1 MDFAQLI
8 TPLLYRLPLFLLW
21 LIGTVIAIIRWKR
34 HPRVSLLAIIGFLV
48 LSFSTFFTALL
59 PPLTGQMMRDFLDY
73 RLLLNVLLPVM
84 RLLPFLDALGWIFV
98 LPAIFNGRN
107 PVMQSETIKA

>member
-1 MDFAQLI
+1 
-8 TPLLYRLPLFLLW
+8 
-21 LIGTVIAIIRWKR
+21 
-34 HPRVSLLAIIGFLV
+34 
-48 LSFSTFFTALL
+48 
-59 PPLTGQMMRDFLDY
+59 MMRDFLDY